1 MNCEKCH
8 QEYDGRLDACPY
20 CGNAT
25 PQQTYVPPVQQPQ
38 DTQYQQPQQ
47 NQQYQQPQQN
57 AQQYQQPQQNQQ
69 YQQPQ
74 QNGQQYQQQYQQQN
88 QQYQQPY
95 GQPQYQQQY
104 QPVPVQG
111 DKRGM
116 AVASLVCGI
125 LGLILCWVPFAG
137 LIINAM
143 AIIFFILARKDGPN
157 AQSGMATAGFVCGII
172 GFIVA
177 LFVTIAVGIAC
188 TGLWWLY

>member
-47 NQQYQQPQQN
+47 NQQYQP
-57 AQQYQQPQQNQQ
+57 PQQNQQ
-69 YQQPQ
+69 NQQPQ

>member
-57 AQQYQQPQQNQQ
+57 QQYQQPQQNQQ

>member
-74 QNGQQYQQQYQQQN
+74 QSGQQYQQQYQQQN

-95 GQPQYQQQY
+95 GQPQYQQY

>member
-57 AQQYQQPQQNQQ
+57 
-69 YQQPQ
+69 
-74 QNGQQYQQQYQQQN
+74 GQKYQQQYQQQN

-143 AIIFFILARKDGPN
+143 AVSYTHLYITKKNGVTTGWVMGKDAAKKMEKRGYE
-157 AQSGMATAGFVCGII
+157 
-172 GFIVA
+172 IV
-177 LFVTIAVGIAC
+177 
-188 TGLWWLY
+188 W